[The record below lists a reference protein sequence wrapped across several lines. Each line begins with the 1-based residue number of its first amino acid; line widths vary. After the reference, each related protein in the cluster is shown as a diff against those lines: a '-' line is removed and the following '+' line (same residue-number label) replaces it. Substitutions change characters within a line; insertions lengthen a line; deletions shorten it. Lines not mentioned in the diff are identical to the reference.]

1 MIDFI
6 KINNMNIGPRIK
18 DHFDFEGKFIL
29 NSGEILTNKKV
40 SGYLRNL
47 IFTIIPGGQVVKL
60 KGSIHIYANGGK
72 YNNDRFTLAR
82 FLNVA
87 NELKDYIS
95 PDDIIN
101 TLEFGINIQT
111 PFDPSLFIIN
121 LISHL
126 KKSVNKKVT
135 REEVSAIFEYTHF
148 LIKIYNKSLQQGP
161 PGVNILRVEVKYLRM
176 QKLFSCGLKWS
187 DLANKDTWEYL
198 GDIIRN
204 KFSEIIYY
212 DPSIILD
219 QVPER
224 DRLRIEKGHNPI
236 YWENLT
242 GPHISR
248 IRKQYQN
255 LIEKYGSTFNILPA
269 LLDQEIKEVVRS
281 YQVPKQAK
289 TTENL
294 PEINNM
300 VKCYPLLYSNNSP
313 LTENTSS
320 TSTRTCVVTGIDIS
334 IQKPESKVLSSSGIR
349 WLFMTDPIRYQQLK
363 TERLSHRW
371 LNASLA
377 DQFREICHSVRNEY
391 YNPGNDTRRDIR
403 KILAYPSLFDNFS
416 LIKQSKLN
424 LIRRFSDNLGG
435 EY

>member
-6 KINNMNIGPRIK
+6 KINNLNIGPRIK
-18 DHFDFEGKFIL
+18 DRFDFEGRFIL
-29 NSGEILTNKKV
+29 NSGEVLTDKKN

-60 KGSIHIYANGGK
+60 QGSIHKYANSGK

-95 PDDIIN
+95 SDDIIN
-101 TLEFGINIQT
+101 TLEFGINIRT
-111 PFDPSLFIIN
+111 PFDPSLFIKNI
-121 LISHL
+121 ISHL

-135 REEVSAIFEYTHF
+135 AEEVSSIFEYTHF
-148 LIKIYNKSLQQGP
+148 LIKIYNKGLHQGP
-161 PGVNILRVEVKYLRM
+161 TGVNILRVEVKYLRM
-176 QKLFSCGLKWS
+176 QKLFPSGLKWS

-198 GDIIRN
+198 GDIIRC

-212 DPSIILD
+212 DPSIDLD

-224 DRLRIEKGHNPI
+224 DRLLIEKGHNPI
-236 YWENLT
+236 FWENLT
-242 GPHISR
+242 GPHVSR
-248 IRKQYQN
+248 IRKQYKN

-281 YQVPKQAK
+281 YQVSEQAK

-294 PEINNM
+294 TEFNNM
-300 VKCYPLLYSNNSP
+300 VKCYPLLYSNISP
-313 LTENTSS
+313 LTEDTSS
-320 TSTRTCVVTGIDIS
+320 TSTRYCVVTGIDIS
-334 IQKPESKVLSSSGIR
+334 IQKPESKFLSFSGIR
-349 WLFMTDPIRYQQLK
+349 WLFMTDPLGYQKLK
-363 TERLSHRW
+363 TERLSYRW

-377 DQFREICHSVRNEY
+377 DQFKEICHSIRNEY
-391 YNPGNDTRRDIR
+391 YNPGNNARRDVG
-403 KILAYPSLFDNFS
+403 KILAYPSLFDNLF

-424 LIRRFSDNLGG
+424 LIR
-435 EY
+435 